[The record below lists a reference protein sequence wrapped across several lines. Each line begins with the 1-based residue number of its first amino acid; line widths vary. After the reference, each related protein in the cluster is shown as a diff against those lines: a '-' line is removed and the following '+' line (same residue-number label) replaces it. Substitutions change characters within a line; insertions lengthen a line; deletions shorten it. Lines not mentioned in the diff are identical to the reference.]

1 MDLGLNGKV
10 ALVAAASR
18 GLGKACALG
27 LAQEGAKVAICSRI
41 QSAIDAAADDIA
53 THTGADVLA
62 MAGDVRQGDTCSWL
76 VHHTVERFG
85 RLDVL
90 ITNAGGPPFGSAWQ
104 MTDEQWQIAF
114 ETNLLSTVRLVR
126 EAVPHMKA
134 IGGGRIINIISTGV
148 RQPLTNLVLSNAVR
162 AGVVNF
168 AKTLAIELAP
178 DNILVNSLGPGRIST
193 DRIQQMDENNA
204 RNWGVSL
211 EEARRRQEEGIPMG
225 RAGTPEEFA
234 NVAVFLAS
242 DRATYLTGQTIMVD
256 GASVRSIF

>member
-1 MDLGLNGKV
+1 VDLGLNGKV

-18 GLGKACALG
+18 GLGKAIALG
-27 LAQEGAKVAICSRI
+27 LAREGAKLAICSRI
-41 QSAIDAAADDIA
+41 QSAIDAAAQEITA
-53 THTGADVLA
+53 ETGTEVLA

-90 ITNAGGPPFGSAWQ
+90 VANAGGPPFGSAWQ
-104 MTDEQWQIAF
+104 MSDEQWQSAF

-126 EAVPHMKA
+126 EAVPYMRA
-134 IGGGRIINIISTGV
+134 AGGGRIINVISTGV
-148 RQPLTNLVLSNAVR
+148 REPIPNLVLSNAVR
-162 AGVVNF
+162 AAVVNF
-168 AKTLAIELAP
+168 AKTLAVELAA
-178 DNILVNSLGPGRIST
+178 DNILVNSLGPGRINT
-193 DRIQQMDENNA
+193 DRILQMDENNA

-211 EEARRRQEEGIPMG
+211 EEARRRQEEDIPMK

-242 DRATYLTGQTIMVD
+242 DKASYVTGQTIMVD
-256 GASVRSIF
+256 GARVRSIF